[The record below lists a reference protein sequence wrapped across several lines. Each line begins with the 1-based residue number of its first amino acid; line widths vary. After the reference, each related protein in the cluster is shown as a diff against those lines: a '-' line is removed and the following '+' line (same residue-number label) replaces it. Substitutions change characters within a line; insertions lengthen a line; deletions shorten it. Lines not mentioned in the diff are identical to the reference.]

1 MIMAAKE
8 LEHMKEFQGMSP
20 DDIETKLIA
29 IEDMIRSYTNNNFQ
43 IRSMRIESP
52 VTMGLVRG
60 KSQYFR
66 PGDTLQ
72 ISQSGVNDGLYV
84 IMEIRE
90 DGMLL
95 DRELYDC
102 PNAVVTKVVYP
113 ADIKKGVTDLMIW
126 EKENRQ
132 KVGIKTESLARH
144 SVTYY
149 DQDANNQVMGYPI
162 SLLGFLKPYMK
173 ARF

>member
-1 MIMAAKE
+1 MILTAKE

-20 DDIETKLIA
+20 DDIETKLRA

-43 IRSMRIESP
+43 VRSMRIESP
-52 VTMGLVRG
+52 VAMGLVCG
-60 KSQYFR
+60 KSPYFR

-95 DRELYDC
+95 DGELYDC
-102 PNAVVTKVVYP
+102 PNVVVTKVVYP
-113 ADIKKGVTDLMIW
+113 ADVKKGVTDLMIW

-132 KVGIKTESLARH
+132 KVGIKTESLSRH